1 MMNASPLR
9 GAVVVCAV
17 ALAGTACAAR
27 RSAPM
32 PEARPA
38 QSQAAAGQA
47 DSLET
52 FIGKVRTIS
61 SQPARSSA
69 LTLEAQDPVLAKAL
83 LLLEA
88 APSAARHRAVADAYL
103 RLGISDQAHE
113 HLSAAVK
120 LEPRDAGSWDRTARI
135 WRDWGLP
142 HLGLTDAHRAVYFA
156 PKSPVVHNTLGT
168 ILHAMGR
175 HDEARAQFERAL
187 QLDPTAAYALNNLC
201 YTWAIEG
208 QLRAAVAACQRALV
222 IQPDLQPTRNNLGL
236 AYAVGGS
243 LDESARAFA
252 SGGEQ
257 ARAHYNMGIVYL
269 ARRQHADALKA
280 FEAAQRARPE
290 FGAAAKMARHAWQQ
304 ANRST
309 EP

>member
-1 MMNASPLR
+1 MGSTMSSSR
-9 GAVVVCAV
+9 VRHIVVCAV
-17 ALAGTACAAR
+17 AVAATSCAAR
-27 RSAPM
+27 R
-32 PEARPA
+32 PEQTAEPRPA
-38 QSQAAAGQA
+38 PSQAAAARA

-61 SQPARSSA
+61 SPPARSSA

-120 LEPRDAGSWDRTARI
+120 LEPRDAASWDRMARI

-156 PKSPVVHNTLGT
+156 PASPAAHNTLGT
-168 ILHAMGR
+168 ILHALGR
-175 HDEARAQFERAL
+175 REEARARFERAL

-201 YTWAIEG
+201 YTWTLEG
-208 QLRAAVAACQRALV
+208 QLRAAVAACQRAH
-222 IQPDLQPTRNNLGL
+222 RH
-236 AYAVGGS
+236 
-243 LDESARAFA
+243 SARSAA
-252 SGGEQ
+252 NTQQPRSGLRRWRQPRRERARVCVGRRAGPRALQHGHRLPRPTPACRRPESLRSRA
-257 ARAHYNMGIVYL
+257 ARAPRIRRRGHDGAPCL
-269 ARRQHADALKA
+269 AAG
-280 FEAAQRARPE
+280 EPE
-290 FGAAAKMARHAWQQ
+290 H
-304 ANRST
+304 
-309 EP
+309 

>member
-1 MMNASPLR
+1 MSSSRVRNI
-9 GAVVVCAV
+9 VVCAV
-17 ALAGTACAAR
+17 AVVSASCAAR
-27 RSAPM
+27 RPAQTA
-32 PEARPA
+32 ETRPA
-38 QSQAAAGQA
+38 PSQAAAAQS

-61 SQPARSSA
+61 SQPTRSSA

-120 LEPRDAGSWDRTARI
+120 LEPRDAASWDRMARI

-168 ILHAMGR
+168 VLHAMGR
-175 HDEARAQFERAL
+175 HDEARAEFERAL
-187 QLDPTAAYALNNLC
+187 QLDPAAAYALNNLC
-201 YTWAIEG
+201 YTWTLEG
-208 QLRAAVAACQRALV
+208 QVRAAVTACERAIA

-243 LDESARAFA
+243 LEDSERAFA

-290 FGAAAKMARHAWQQ
+290 FAAAAVMARHAWQQ

-309 EP
+309 EQ

>member
-1 MMNASPLR
+1 MSSSR
-9 GAVVVCAV
+9 VRQIVVCAV
-17 ALAGTACAAR
+17 AVAATSCAAR
-27 RSAPM
+27 R
-32 PEARPA
+32 PEQVPEPRPA
-38 QSQAAAGQA
+38 PSHATAAQG

-61 SQPARSSA
+61 SPPARSSA
-69 LTLEAQDPVLAKAL
+69 LTLEAQDPALAKAL

-120 LEPRDAGSWDRTARI
+120 LEPRDAASWDRMARI

-142 HLGLTDAHRAVYFA
+142 RLGLTDAYRAVHFA
-156 PKSPVVHNTLGT
+156 PASPAAHNTLGT
-168 ILHAMGR
+168 ILHALGR
-175 HDEARAQFERAL
+175 RAEARARFERVL

-201 YTWAIEG
+201 YTWTLDG
-208 QLRAAVAACQRALV
+208 QVRAAVAACQRALA

-243 LDESARAFA
+243 LDESERAFA

-269 ARRQHADALKA
+269 ARRQHADAMKA
-280 FEAAQRARPE
+280 FEAAQRERPE
-290 FGAAAKMARHAWQQ
+290 FGAAAVMARHAWQQ